1 MNKHVCKKRRETPT
15 FADNEKHLAF
25 VSKPHNLSTNC
36 AFLPVL
42 GVKLVVV
49 PIVRAEEAGSCDQP
63 HGDRSNI
70 PTRLWGFSLPL
81 KRTVPGAVK

>member
-15 FADNEKHLAF
+15 FADNGKHLAF
-25 VSKPHNLSTNC
+25 VSKPHNRSTNW

-49 PIVRAEEAGSCDQP
+49 PVVRAEEAG
-63 HGDRSNI
+63 
-70 PTRLWGFSLPL
+70 
-81 KRTVPGAVK
+81 VM